1 MRLLARNE
9 SLEQWF
15 RNWLGVKLCLHARD
29 HAKGQQAEGK
39 TWHFYQISSV
49 SHSNGKHESR

>member
-1 MRLLARNE
+1 MGLLARNE

-15 RNWLGVKLCLHARD
+15 RKWLGVKLCLSPGPCQRA
-29 HAKGQQAEGK
+29 QAEGK

-49 SHSNGKHESR
+49 GHSNGKHEY

>member
-1 MRLLARNE
+1 MGLLARNE

-15 RNWLGVKLCLHARD
+15 RKWLGVKLCLQARD
-29 HAKGQQAEGK
+29 HAKRAQAEGK

-49 SHSNGKHESR
+49 GHSNGKHEY